1 MTLITYVNG
10 DIEDIHNIYI
20 GDEFLE
26 NLPIYK
32 VNECNILVLEI
43 DKIVIKDDY
52 EYNHNHS
59 YDDSQTQNTTIP
71 F

>member
-1 MTLITYVNG
+1 MNTLNALTCMEYKKSKDWNSETVTLITYVNG

-32 VNECNILVLEI
+32 VNECNKQL
-43 DKIVIKDDY
+43 IK
-52 EYNHNHS
+52 
-59 YDDSQTQNTTIP
+59 
-71 F
+71 